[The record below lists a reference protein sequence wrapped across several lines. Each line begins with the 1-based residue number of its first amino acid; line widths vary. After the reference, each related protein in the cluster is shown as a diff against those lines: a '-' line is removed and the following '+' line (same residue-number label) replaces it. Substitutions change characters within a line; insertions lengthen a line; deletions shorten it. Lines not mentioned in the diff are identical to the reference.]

1 MFLTS
6 FSMLPFE
13 LYIKKKKILS
23 FKDITMSL
31 HMFFLHKEWNALIT
45 SMSSLPNFHL
55 ENQHV
60 SFKS

>member
-1 MFLTS
+1 MSLTS

-13 LYIKKKKILS
+13 LYIKKKMLS
-23 FKDITMSL
+23 LKDITMSL